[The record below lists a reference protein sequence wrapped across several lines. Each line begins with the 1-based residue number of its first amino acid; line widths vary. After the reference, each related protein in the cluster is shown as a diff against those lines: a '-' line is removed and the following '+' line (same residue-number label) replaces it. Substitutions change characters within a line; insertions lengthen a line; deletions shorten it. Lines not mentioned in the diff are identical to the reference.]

1 MNFLKYP
8 KGGSLK
14 KKKNHKMETTSQSN
28 QEKTG
33 TNKMEI
39 ITETKKTK
47 RRVKDNYTQV
57 YVNKP
62 DNLDET
68 DNFLGKYNF

>member
-8 KGGSLK
+8 KGESLK
-14 KKKNHKMETTSQSN
+14 KKKKHKMETTSQSN

-39 ITETKKTK
+39 ITETKKI
-47 RRVKDNYTQV
+47 R
-57 YVNKP
+57 
-62 DNLDET
+62 EE
-68 DNFLGKYNF
+68 

>member
-8 KGGSLK
+8 KGESLK
-14 KKKNHKMETTSQSN
+14 KKKKHKMETTSQSN

-39 ITETKKTK
+39 DPLKCSRERKKK
-47 RRVKDNYTQV
+47 FKDS
-57 YVNKP
+57 
-62 DNLDET
+62 LS
-68 DNFLGKYNF
+68 